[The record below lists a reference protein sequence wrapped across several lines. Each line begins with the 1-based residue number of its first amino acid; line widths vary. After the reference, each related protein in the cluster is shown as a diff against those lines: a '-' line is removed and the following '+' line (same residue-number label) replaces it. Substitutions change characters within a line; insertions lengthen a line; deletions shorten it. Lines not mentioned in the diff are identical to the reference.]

1 METEQERRRIKR
13 RFLSMY
19 LQVFDV
25 LNNELIGFLANISPT
40 GVMVLSKAPITVHKN
55 YLLEIRL
62 SDIEAA
68 MFYNYFEERR
78 IRFHAQSRWC
88 SKKVNP
94 PLISTGFMLVD
105 VSQQDLKSINE
116 LIQKLDDRY
125 HEILDHKT

>member
-1 METEQERRRIKR
+1 METEQERRKIKR

-19 LQVFDV
+19 LQVFDASNGDLV
-25 LNNELIGFLANISPT
+25 GFLANISST

-55 YLLEIRL
+55 YVLEIRL
-62 SDIEAA
+62 SDVEAA
-68 MFYNYFEERR
+68 MFYNYFKEKR

-125 HEILDHKT
+125 HEILDNKT

>member
-19 LQVFDV
+19 LQVFDAS
-25 LNNELIGFLANISPT
+25 NSELIGFLANISPT

-125 HEILDHKT
+125 HEILDGKI